1 MYLDYNIKDFVEK
14 TYSKSSTP
22 GGGGVSALVGSLGS
36 ALAGMVANLTVGKKK
51 YKEFKDDIDNIL
63 EKSKKL
69 QNRLLELI
77 DLDAKNFDIL
87 MDAYKIPK
95 DDPARDDKI
104 QEGLKLAGVAPCE
117 ISKVCYEAI
126 LLHKELLEK
135 GSLMMISDVA
145 VGVICLKAGLQGG
158 YINAVVNLKDIK
170 DKEYALENHQKILK
184 LLKDGEKEADY
195 VCSKA
200 LERIDI

>member
-1 MYLDYNIKDFVEK
+1 
-14 TYSKSSTP
+14 
-22 GGGGVSALVGSLGS
+22 
-36 ALAGMVANLTVGKKK
+36 
-51 YKEFKDDIDNIL
+51 
-63 EKSKKL
+63 
-69 QNRLLELI
+69 
-77 DLDAKNFDIL
+77 
-87 MDAYKIPK
+87 MDAYKISK
-95 DDPARDDKI
+95 DDPERDDKI

-195 VCSKA
+195 VYKKA